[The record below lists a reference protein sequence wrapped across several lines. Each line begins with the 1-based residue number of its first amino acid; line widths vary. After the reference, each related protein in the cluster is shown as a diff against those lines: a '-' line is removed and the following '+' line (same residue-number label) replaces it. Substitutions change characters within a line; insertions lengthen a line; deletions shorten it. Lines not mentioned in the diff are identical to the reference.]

1 MKTSVEG
8 TMGEKLPPGFI
19 IKSIEW
25 DMMDKVKFVPLSILS
40 SFSVRCAL
48 YPLTLIKTRLQIQ
61 KHNALYNG
69 MLDAYV
75 KIYKGE
81 GFSGLYRGF
90 WLSSIQL
97 VSGVFYISIYEDTR
111 QILARRDIL
120 NSKMRSFVAGAAAS
134 VVGQSIV
141 VPFDVLSQHLMM
153 MGLQNNVKDKGLKVA
168 FNPLEIDASPGRS
181 KFAITMDVIRK
192 ILKVDGIGG
201 FYRGYFASLSVYV
214 PNSSLWWGFYQL
226 YQDQLFAIAPVWV
239 SQLLIQTISG
249 TLGGFTTVIITN
261 PLDIVR
267 TRMQV
272 QRFDSMALAFKGLWK
287 EEGLKMFAKGL
298 SARLIQSASYSFG
311 IILGY
316 ETIKR
321 VSVKE
326 EYKEYV
332 RW

>member
-1 MKTSVEG
+1 MKKEAK
-8 TMGEKLPPGFI
+8 MAEQLPSDFI

-25 DMMDKVKFVPLSILS
+25 DMMDKVKFFPLSMLS

-61 KHNALYNG
+61 KHNAIYTG
-69 MLDAYV
+69 MFDAYV

-90 WLSSIQL
+90 WLSSVQI
-97 VSGVFYISIYEDTR
+97 VSGVFYISIYEDVR
-111 QILARRDIL
+111 QLLAKEDFL
-120 NSKMRSFVAGAAAS
+120 NSRIRSFVAGAAAS

-153 MGLQNNVKDKGLKVA
+153 MGLQTNVKDKGLKLA
-168 FNPLEIDASPGRS
+168 FNPLGIDASPSRS
-181 KFAITMDVIRK
+181 KFAITVDVIRQ
-192 ILKVDGIGG
+192 IMKVDGIGG
-201 FYRGYFASLSVYV
+201 FYRGYLASLSVYV

-226 YQDQLFAIAPVWV
+226 YQDQLFAIAPEWV
-239 SQLLIQTISG
+239 SHLLIQTVSG
-249 TLGGFTTVIITN
+249 TLGGFTTVVITN

-267 TRMQV
+267 ARMQV
-272 QRFDSMALAFKGLWK
+272 QRLESMALAFKGLWK
-287 EEGLKMFAKGL
+287 EEGLRMFGKGL
-298 SARLIQSASYSFG
+298 SARLIQSATFSFG

-321 VSVKE
+321 ISVKE

>member
-1 MKTSVEG
+1 
-8 TMGEKLPPGFI
+8 MGEKLPPGFI
-19 IKSIEW
+19 IRSIEW
-25 DMMDKVKFVPLSILS
+25 DMMDKVKFLPLSMLS

-48 YPLTLIKTRLQIQ
+48 YPLTLIKTRLQVQ

-69 MLDAYV
+69 MIDAYI

-90 WLSSIQL
+90 WLSSLQIF
-97 VSGVFYISIYEDTR
+97 SGGLYLTIYEDMR
-111 QILARRDIL
+111 QILAKQDIL

-153 MGLQNNVKDKGLKVA
+153 LGVQNNVKNKGLKDK
-168 FNPLEIDASPGRS
+168 FNPLNIDASPGRS
-181 KFAITMDVIRK
+181 KFVITMDVVRQ
-192 ILKVDGIGG
+192 ILKVDGIPG

-239 SQLLIQTISG
+239 SQLFIQTTSG
-249 TLGGFTTVIITN
+249 MLGGFTTVIITN

-272 QRFDSMALAFKGLWK
+272 TRLDSWSLAFRGLWK
-287 EEGLKMFAKGL
+287 EEGLRMFAKGL
-298 SARLIQSASYSFG
+298 SARLLQSASYSFG

-321 VSVKE
+321 ISVKE